1 MNDMKHSKHDK
12 IRLIDGEGGRATSRL
27 IRDLF
32 LKKFS
37 NPLLDKLNDSA
48 VFDIKSNRIA
58 FTTDGFVIDPLEFP
72 GGDIGKLA
80 ICGTINDLAA
90 SGAKPLVLSASFILE
105 EGLEIELL
113 DRIIDSMAETAEEA
127 DVKIACGDTK
137 VVQKGKG
144 DRIYITTTGVGVLP
158 TGLIIEPTQIQ
169 PGDAVVVSGMIAQH
183 ASAIIALREGLKADP
198 PIISDCAPLGKIVQ
212 KALEHAPE
220 IHAMRD
226 PTRGGLGGIILELAK
241 QSCTKIIL
249 DEIEIPIEDR
259 IHNLCELYGYDPLF
273 MACEGRMVF
282 VLPDG
287 SASELLNS
295 LRQDPYGRSARII
308 GHVEKGEGVTLQTK
322 SGGRRKLVPPEGS
335 PLPRI
340 C

>member
-1 MNDMKHSKHDK
+1 MIMRYKKHDR

-27 IRDLF
+27 VRELF
-32 LKKFS
+32 LEKFD
-37 NPLLDKLNDSA
+37 NPLLAKLNDSA
-48 VFDIKSNRIA
+48 VCDIESNRIA

-80 ICGTINDLAA
+80 ICGTVNDLAT
-90 SGAKPLVLSASFILE
+90 SGAKPVMLSASFILE
-105 EGLEIELL
+105 EGLEIDLL
-113 DRIIDSMAETAEEA
+113 ERVVKSMAKTAAEA

-144 DRIYITTTGVGVLP
+144 DGIYITTTGVGVLP
-158 TGLIIEPTQIQ
+158 VNLTIEPSRIR
-169 PGDAVVVSGMIAQH
+169 PGDSIIVSGPIAQH
-183 ASAIIALREGLKADP
+183 ASAIIALREGLKAAP
-198 PIISDCAPLGKIVQ
+198 PIESDCAPLGKMVQ
-212 KALEHAPE
+212 NALEDVPE

-226 PTRGGLGGIILELAK
+226 PTRGGLGGIILELAT
-241 QSCTKIIL
+241 QSGTKIIL
-249 DEIEIPIEDR
+249 EETEIPIENR
-259 IHNLCELYGYDPLF
+259 IHNLCELYGYEPLS

-282 VLPDG
+282 ILPAD
-287 SASELLNS
+287 SASEMLKS
-295 LRQDPYGRSARII
+295 LRESPYGKSAKII
-308 GHVEKGEGVTLQTK
+308 GHVEKGEGVTLETK